1 MTYLKRIPAI
11 AAGLLFLFSGLGKLG
26 DIVGFQ
32 HLIYGYG
39 LNILQLLAPFIVL
52 SEILI
57 GVLLVFNVRVKEA
70 SVVSICLLLVF
81 TSAFTYGWLQ
91 NGITDCGCF
100 GPYLPFQSSPLLT
113 YVRNVILLCL
123 LVWSYYNCVDQYE
136 TIAQWK
142 KITLCTIMFSST
154 FVAGMTYKPFAFIKR
169 VHPYVNQSV
178 RNTEMQPYV
187 TNQGKSE
194 LIMFL
199 SYSCPHCVNSMENFK
214 AWGDNHAVE
223 KTTAYIAVS
232 PDDEHL
238 DSLRILFNQRFPSVL
253 VSEVSREEISFVEA
267 FPTSF
272 VIKTDTIRNVLIGEL
287 PSHYLYSIE

>member
-1 MTYLKRIPAI
+1 MNYLKRIPAF
-11 AAGLLFLFSGLGKLG
+11 AVGLLFLSSGLGKLG
-26 DIVGFQ
+26 DVVGFQ
-32 HLIYGYG
+32 HLIYSYG
-39 LNILQLLAPFIVL
+39 LNILQLLAPFIVI

-57 GVLLVFNVRVKEA
+57 GSLLIFNIRVKET
-70 SVVSICLLLVF
+70 SVVSICLLFVF
-81 TSAFTYGWLQ
+81 TCAFTYGWLQ

-100 GPYLPFQSSPLLT
+100 GHYLPFQSSPLLT
-113 YVRNVILLCL
+113 YIRNIILLVL
-123 LVWSYYNCVDQYE
+123 LTWSYCNCVDKCEY
-136 TIAQWK
+136 IAQWK
-142 KITLCTIMFSST
+142 KVTLCTIMFSST
-154 FVAGMTYKPFAFIKR
+154 FLAGMTYKPFSFFKR
-169 VHPYVNQSV
+169 VHPYENHAVNK
-178 RNTEMQPYV
+178 TEIQQYSTMQ
-187 TNQGKSE
+187 NKSE

-253 VSEVSREEISFVEA
+253 VSEVPREEILFIEA

-272 VIKTDTIRNVLIGEL
+272 VIKSDTIRNVLIGEL